1 MQQTKLLN
9 TPLEQNRQLLNTLA
23 KYLEYTS
30 ITETQKEKT

>member
-23 KYLEYTS
+23 KHLEPIS
-30 ITETQKEKT
+30 IIET